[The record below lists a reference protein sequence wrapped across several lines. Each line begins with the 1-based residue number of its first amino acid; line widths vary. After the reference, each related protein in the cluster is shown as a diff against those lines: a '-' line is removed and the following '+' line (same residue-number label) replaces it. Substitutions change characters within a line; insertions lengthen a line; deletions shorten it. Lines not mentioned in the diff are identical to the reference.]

1 MLSDFKE
8 EEIGEL
14 EVNAR
19 PGRRDTHARAHKRH
33 ARTARAH
40 AIRCPF
46 RNARCHTT
54 LCHLAGSGSAMKVAP
69 FRLRHDADQ
78 LELLLRS
85 DELEIGTADA
95 IRYFRLSPS
104 TPHRSLASYAAC
116 DGPFR
121 SHCRSCPLPL
131 PSAKKAFPFASF

>member
-1 MLSDFKE
+1 MRAPDAATRTHAHT
-8 EEIGEL
+8 
-14 EVNAR
+14 N
-19 PGRRDTHARAHKRH
+19 DTHAPHAHMPSA
-33 ARTARAH
+33 ARFATLAATRRF
-40 AIRCPF
+40 AI
-46 RNARCHTT
+46 
-54 LCHLAGSGSAMKVAP
+54 LAGSGSAMKVAP

-131 PSAKKAFPFASF
+131 PSAFPFASF